1 MSDMSDPFGILELF
15 KDPAR
20 LTKSVLSDPRS
31 SIGPT
36 CPTSGAE
43 GCAEKVALNQ
53 SGPTCPTCPTQ
64 IPAEVASPA
73 LADVLDEAIDR
84 FEERAALREYAG
96 HEPREVAEAA
106 ALAETARLAGLSPSL
121 LRRHW
126 ASHQDARA
134 VLEHLRANGPVR
146 SGSFG
151 SALGWDFARAW
162 QAQACLRAAGL
173 LFIDTGGWAC
183 LERQGDLVSGRRR
196 N

>member
-73 LADVLDEAIDR
+73 LADVLDEA
-84 FEERAALREYAG
+84 
-96 HEPREVAEAA
+96 
-106 ALAETARLAGLSPSL
+106 
-121 LRRHW
+121 
-126 ASHQDARA
+126 
-134 VLEHLRANGPVR
+134 
-146 SGSFG
+146 
-151 SALGWDFARAW
+151 W
-162 QAQACLRAAGL
+162 QAQARLRAAGL